1 MEKKYSENLDNN
13 SIDNKN
19 NNEEKNTINIIPV
32 ENNTNYNNKVDI
44 NMNKNHNKFYSTD
57 EILNLENKEIILSQ
71 RLKEIQTYIDKIK
84 TNKNYINTL
93 NMNGLYTK
101 SNIKNNSV
109 IKIKNNDK
117 KKNSTR
123 VHYYN
128 NTINMKN
135 DKQDNSIF
143 FKSEN
148 NKNRKRNNILIYTDK
163 SDKKGKIKVFDRL
176 FEDRKKNNQFRQNSE
191 NKINKDFI
199 SSEKIN
205 KRYNNLEWKPNL
217 QKKI

>member
-84 TNKNYINTL
+84 TNKNYINK
-93 NMNGLYTK
+93 Y
-101 SNIKNNSV
+101 
-109 IKIKNNDK
+109 
-117 KKNSTR
+117 
-123 VHYYN
+123 
-128 NTINMKN
+128 
-135 DKQDNSIF
+135 
-143 FKSEN
+143 E
-148 NKNRKRNNILIYTDK
+148 
-163 SDKKGKIKVFDRL
+163 
-176 FEDRKKNNQFRQNSE
+176 E
-191 NKINKDFI
+191 
-199 SSEKIN
+199 
-205 KRYNNLEWKPNL
+205 
-217 QKKI
+217 